1 MCESL
6 ALLTTFHFFA
16 PQQLLADL
24 SRPDAPVPLHMYVD
38 LHAHVCKRGAFLFG
52 NLPASDEAGAI
63 DALAF
68 PRLVALH
75 SPYFDVSQCEF
86 AVEGG
91 ASGAGSAAS
100 AAGAA
105 PPDADEE
112 GAAATGATQAEG
124 DKEGTGRIAVSRATR
139 CPRCFTVEMN
149 YAIGKNVFSTPPAS
163 NDGGRAS
170 PPFGARPS
178 ARSFG

>member
-1 MCESL
+1 M
-6 ALLTTFHFFA
+6 
-16 PQQLLADL
+16 DL

-52 NLPASDEAGAI
+52 IVPANDEAGAI

-86 AVEGG
+86 AAEGG
-91 ASGAGSAAS
+91 AGSV
-100 AAGAA
+100 

-112 GAAATGATQAEG
+112 GATAASATQAEG